1 MLGPSGRTW
10 SKCHPIELIKSIA
23 APAGSPEDLELLVQ
37 QILDSSHFPLAGNLK
52 GREGYLAKEIFPTD
66 QFLGQVCDV

>member
-1 MLGPSGRTW
+1 MSGPLGQTW

-52 GREGYLAKEIFPTD
+52 GREGYLAKEIFPTVP
-66 QFLGQVCDV
+66 GAGV